1 MEFTLKH
8 LMRSFLLFVM
18 IAGFV
23 SPASAA
29 IKFYAQ
35 DAQPATCN
43 KGDMWTDTNGTSSE
57 RIYSCESTNTW
68 VKQVGNGPTSN
79 PSLASL
85 NVSGGNLAAN
95 NMQVTKAWMTG
106 LSYTTNETS
115 VIHGGQHYVCTSSHT
130 AGAST
135 EPGVGASWATVWA
148 VASGGASTLNDLTDV
163 DTTGA
168 ANGSVIKYN
177 GSSWVI
183 GSDNSG
189 AGATVSDT
197 AYDATSWNAITDVAP
212 SKNAVRDWIESL
224 PSLVIS
230 TGLTDNSGTVS
241 VTNPVTAEAFSGS
254 GWNADTEG
262 LTRNDA
268 YDYTHIADT
277 DDDGLPNKVDL
288 ATAGM
293 VKVDSSGVLS
303 IGASGVDYEASTPAT
318 KIVATT
324 AGISEAD
331 LLAAKY
337 VSNYGAS
344 GTVIMT
350 LPAPSYNVSRAFI
363 SEAAQ
368 IIQVKPPSGEALST
382 PIGTQTAD
390 EVVSCPA
397 SVGNVL
403 VATRYKTGAST
414 WAWRVDPVNG
424 VWSESGGL
432 VINSPTFGG
441 VTIADSGIITFDEA
455 AANPDDADI
464 QLSATDGVFK
474 IASVNGVNNEDLTV
488 DLDQTANTAIIG
500 SSTGL
505 TMVTTGS
512 IPFTGAV
519 NIIGKSSDYTIGQDN
534 PNEAYGSM
542 FLNTAASTRTF
553 TLPAAAPGMAVCVRN
568 AQGISQILRLDA
580 ASGDY
585 IVKSTGARTSAS
597 GEYYGAT
604 ADAKNQVCVVAYD
617 STDWYVT
624 SETGTWTEE

>member
-1 MEFTLKH
+1 MKYIKIA
-8 LMRSFLLFVM
+8 LLALIVFP
-18 IAGFV
+18 V
-23 SPASAA
+23 SAFAA
-29 IKFYAQ
+29 
-35 DAQPATCN
+35 
-43 KGDMWTDTNGTSSE
+43 
-57 RIYSCESTNTW
+57 
-68 VKQVGNGPTSN
+68 KQVVNNGETMGQARTKINSNFTELYSGVLAGDCTTMPCFDGTTGSGTYLKFLGTDGTHWSAIQAGNV
-79 PSLASL
+79 LANITHRLPLTLPAAGTTRLINTDEYGNWGLVDASTI
-85 NVSGGNLAAN
+85 GGYGNLTSFVD
-95 NMQVTKAWMTG
+95 QTAWRVFYSDGSGDVKELALGADGTY
-106 LSYTTNETS
+106 LKSN
-115 VIHGGQHYVCTSSHT
+115 
-130 AGAST
+130 GASSVPT
-135 EPGVGASWATVWA
+135 WATPSGSGAS
-148 VASGGASTLNDLTDV
+148 
-163 DTTGA
+163 
-168 ANGSVIKYN
+168 
-177 GSSWVI
+177 
-183 GSDNSG
+183 
-189 AGATVSDT
+189 VSDV
-197 AYDATSWNAITDVAP
+197 AYSATTWDTVADVAP

-254 GWNADTEG
+254 GWNGDTEG

-268 YDYTHIADT
+268 YDYLHIADT
-277 DDDGLPNKVDL
+277 DDDGLPNKVDVGDGL
-288 ATAGM
+288 IKVTSNVLGVATAG
-293 VKVDSSGVLS
+293 
-303 IGASGVDYEASTPAT
+303 ADYEASTPAT
-318 KIVATT
+318 KIMTGDTT
-324 AGISEAD
+324 ISASD

-337 VSNYGAS
+337 LSNYGAS

-350 LPAPSYNVSRAFI
+350 LPAVSYNISRAVV

-390 EVVSCPA
+390 EVVAAPA

-432 VINSPTFGG
+432 VINAPTFGG
-441 VTIADSGIITFDEA
+441 VTIADSGIITFDESA
-455 AANPDDADI
+455 TDPNDADV

-474 IASVNGVNNEDLTV
+474 IASVNGANNEDLTI

-519 NIIGKSSDYTIGQDN
+519 NIIGKSSDYTIGTDN

-542 FLNTAASTRTF
+542 FLNTNASTRTF

-568 AQGISQILRLDA
+568 AQGVAQILRLDA
-580 ASGDY
+580 GTGDY